1 MVAWVRLFNPRSDNM
16 KQNGLLVLAIFG
28 FQILVG
34 CATQPVVYNSEKDQG
49 QWEAKAQIKDLI
61 QSKTNNL
68 SLQIMAQNNRFLR
81 MEITGLMGVNVASL
95 LLKGDEVS
103 YAIHNQKRFISGLS
117 SEKALVPLLN
127 VNIDPRWL
135 YNVFFDVPFLEKNW
149 SCQKGLD
156 LKIEKC
162 ERLQDK
168 FKIQWSER
176 QGENKRV
183 TLSNDKFEI
192 QVLVKDF
199 KTKVQSPE
207 KAFTLSPPEGYKR
220 YKLQ

>member
-1 MVAWVRLFNPRSDNM
+1 M
-16 KQNGLLVLAIFG
+16 KQMCLLWTTIIG
-28 FQILVG
+28 FQFLIG
-34 CATQPVVYNSEKDQG
+34 CSTQPVAYNSAKEQG
-49 QWEAKAQIKDLI
+49 QWDAKVQIKDFT
-61 QSKTNNL
+61 QQKTNHL
-68 SLQIMAQNNRFLR
+68 SLLVIAENNRFLR
-81 MEITGLMGVNVASL
+81 MDVTGPMGISIASL

-103 YAIHNQKRFISGLS
+103 YAIHNQKRFISGMA

-183 TLSNDKFEI
+183 TLSNDNFEV

-207 KAFTLSPPEGYKR
+207 NAFTLSPPEGYKR